1 MAISDKD
8 IVITPNKWAA
18 SGTDPSIEF
27 KGSTVGSSSTIT
39 MVAVG
44 RTDNDGVLSIK
55 AADGDT
61 IAAFSEQQTGSLFS
75 VTDDTGLTKFEVN
88 ETGVVNTSGSS
99 GALGVPVGF
108 TTERPASPQAGYT
121 RWNTN
126 AAALEVYTGTSWVS
140 IVSDYFPSGSTV
152 FGSGSGA

>member
-1 MAISDKD
+1 MATSDKD
-8 IVITPNKWAA
+8 ILITPNKYAA
-18 SGTDPSIEF
+18 AGNDPKIEF
-27 KGSTVGSSSTIT
+27 RGSTVGSSSTIT

-44 RTDNDGVLSIK
+44 RTDNDGVLAIK

-75 VTDDTGLTKFEVN
+75 VTDEEGVTKFEVN

-108 TTERPASPQAGYT
+108 TTQRPESPQAGYT
-121 RWNTN
+121 RWNSN
-126 AAALEVYTGTSWVS
+126 HSCLEVYNGSEWTEL
-140 IVSDYFPSGSTV
+140 ISDYFPSGSTIIQ
-152 FGSGSGA
+152 